1 MSHTKTPSQTVGPY
15 YAIGLTRDEQNVLDP
30 DGVELRGTLYDG
42 QGDAIP
48 DGMVEMWDAAG
59 RRWGRCGTKERA
71 GGFLFR
77 VPRDAD
83 CLEVF
88 VFARGMLRHERTR
101 VYLRAD
107 AEDEVLA
114 GLDAAQRGTV
124 IASADGDGLRFDI
137 RMQGEGATVFFEQ

>member
-1 MSHTKTPSQTVGPY
+1 MSRTKTPSQTVGPY
-15 YAIGLTRDEQNVLDP
+15 YAIGLTRDEQNVLAP
-30 DGVELRGTLYDG
+30 DGVELSGTLYDG
-42 QGDAIP
+42 NGDAIP

-71 GGFLFR
+71 GGFLFH

-83 CLEVF
+83 CLEVY

-101 VYLRAD
+101 VYLGAGD
-107 AEDEVLA
+107 DVLA
-114 GLDAAQRGTV
+114 GLEPAQRETLV
-124 IASADGDGLRFDI
+124 AKADGDGFRFDI